1 MATVADEKIYPE
13 DVAAP
18 GSPPDNTR
26 PLQLDDL
33 PEGYFRSVRFIGS
46 VTGVCLMA
54 ISLYLG
60 FVLPV
65 RPIPK
70 LLSA

>member
-1 MATVADEKIYPE
+1 MATVADEKMYPTE
-13 DVAAP
+13 VATP
-18 GSPPDNTR
+18 GSPPDNHMS
-26 PLQLDDL
+26 PLQLEDL
-33 PEGYFRSVRFIGS
+33 PRGYFRSAKFIGS

-65 RPIPK
+65 RAIPK
-70 LLSA
+70 RVR